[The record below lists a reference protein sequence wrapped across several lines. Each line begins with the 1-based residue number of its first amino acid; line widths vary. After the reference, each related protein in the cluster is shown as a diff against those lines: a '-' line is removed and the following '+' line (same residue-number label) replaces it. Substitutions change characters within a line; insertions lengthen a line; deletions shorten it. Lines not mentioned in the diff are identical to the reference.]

1 MFRLLLDTALKTVTY
16 RWQVIKIVET
26 LVHRQIR
33 FIPIKEGIEF
43 DDQQDLR
50 TKVMIAAG
58 SYVVFQHQSG
68 RSPSSSNSAPEVPPT
83 LRTLLSDWNNRF
95 PVSSDQRLLQ

>member
-43 DDQQDLR
+43 DGQQDLR

-68 RSPSSSNSAPEVPPT
+68 RYPSERLAGCADARGQITQVPGT
-83 LRTLLSDWNNRF
+83 RF
-95 PVSSDQRLLQ
+95 YPLEWTSKGSRV